1 MCVHH
6 VIGVGALL
14 RTKDPNAPITYSPLH
29 DIERALKI
37 LLCSHRFSPDIGGIE
52 TVSALLACEFVR
64 LGHDVRV
71 LTTTAADDGRAWPF
85 QVVRRPSSREL
96 VRHTAWCDVF
106 FQNNISLQTVWAAFL
121 LRKPWVVAHQ
131 TWLTATDGR
140 ATWQTRMKR
149 LLLRFATN
157 IAISEAVARHIGA
170 KAVQIGNPYDPQT
183 FMLLPGC
190 VRDRSLVFLGRLVSD
205 KGADVLLRALGL
217 LRERNLTPSLTVI
230 CSGPEDAAL
239 RALSAE
245 LGLGVQVYF
254 AGPLAGAPLAAMLNR
269 HRILVVP
276 SRWAEPFG
284 VVALEGIA
292 CGCVVIGS
300 EQGGLPSAIGPCG
313 CTVPNGDAPAL
324 AEAIQRVLGDESLL
338 ERYRASAAE
347 HLARHTVPSVAAAY
361 LAVFDKAVR

>member
-1 MCVHH
+1 
-6 VIGVGALL
+6 L
-14 RTKDPNAPITYSPLH
+14 S
-29 DIERALKI
+29 
-37 LLCSHRFSPDIGGIE
+37 SHGFSPDIGGIE
-52 TVSALLACEFVR
+52 TISALLAREFIR
-64 LGHDVRV
+64 AGHAVRV
-71 LTTTAADDGRAWPF
+71 LTQTAEDDGRAWPF
-85 QVVRRPSSREL
+85 QVVRQPSAREL
-96 VRHTAWCDVF
+96 LKHTAWCDVF
-106 FQNNISLQTVWAAFL
+106 FQNNIGLQTAWAALF
-121 LRKPWVVAHQ
+121 LRKPLVIAHQ
-131 TWLTATDGR
+131 TWMTSTDGSV
-140 ATWQTRMKR
+140 TWHTRLKR
-149 LLLRFATN
+149 WLSRSATN

-170 KAVQIGNPYDPQT
+170 KAVQIGNPYDPET
-183 FMLLPGC
+183 FMMLPGC
-190 VRDRSLVFLGRLVSD
+190 MRDRSLVFLGSLVSD

-230 CSGPEDAAL
+230 GGGPEDAAL

-245 LGLGVQVYF
+245 LGLGAQVNF
-254 AGPLAGAPLAAMLNR
+254 AGALAGAPLAAMLNR

-284 VVALEGIA
+284 IVALEGIA

-324 AEAIQRVLGDESLL
+324 AAAIERVLGDGQLQAQ
-338 ERYRASAAE
+338 YRAGAPE

>member
-1 MCVHH
+1 M
-6 VIGVGALL
+6 
-14 RTKDPNAPITYSPLH
+14 N
-29 DIERALKI
+29 I
-37 LLCSHRFSPDIGGIE
+37 LISSHCFSPSIGGIE
-52 TVSALLACEFVR
+52 TVSALLGTEFAR
-64 LGHDVRV
+64 LGHGVTM
-71 LTTTAADDGRAWPF
+71 LTQTAGSDPQTWPF
-85 QVVRRPSSREL
+85 EVIRNPGARALFRL
-96 VRHTAWCDVF
+96 VKSCDVF
-106 FQNNISLQTVWAAFL
+106 FQNNISLQTVWAALL

-140 ATWQTRMKR
+140 ATWQTHVKR
-149 LLLRFATN
+149 RLLRFATN
-157 IAISEAVARHIGA
+157 IAISEAVARHIGG
-170 KAVQIGNPYDPQT
+170 KSVQIGNPYDPQT

-205 KGADVLLRALGL
+205 KGADVLLRALGR

-230 CSGPEDAAL
+230 GSGPEEGAL

-254 AGPLAGAPLAAMLNR
+254 AGPLAREPLAAMLNR
-269 HRILVVP
+269 HKILVVP

-324 AEAIQRVLGDESLL
+324 AAAIERVLGDGQLQAQ
-338 ERYRASAAE
+338 YRAGAAE

>member
-1 MCVHH
+1 
-6 VIGVGALL
+6 L
-14 RTKDPNAPITYSPLH
+14 N
-29 DIERALKI
+29 I
-37 LLCSHRFSPDIGGIE
+37 LISSHCFSPSIGGIE
-52 TVSALLACEFVR
+52 TVSALLGTEFAR
-64 LGHDVRV
+64 LGHGVTM
-71 LTTTAADDGRAWPF
+71 LTQTAGSDPQAWPF
-85 QVVRRPSSREL
+85 EVIRNPGARALFRL
-96 VRHTAWCDVF
+96 VKSCDVF
-106 FQNNISLQTVWAAFL
+106 FQNNISLQTVWAALL

-140 ATWQTRMKR
+140 ATWQTHVKR

-190 VRDRSLVFLGRLVSD
+190 VRDRSLVYLGRLVSD

-230 CSGPEDAAL
+230 GSGPEDAAL

-245 LGLGVQVYF
+245 LGLDAQVNF

-269 HRILVVP
+269 HRILLVP

-284 VVALEGIA
+284 IVALEGIA

-324 AEAIQRVLGDESLL
+324 AAAIERVLGDGPLQAQ
-338 ERYRASAAE
+338 YRAGAAE

>member
-1 MCVHH
+1 M
-6 VIGVGALL
+6 
-14 RTKDPNAPITYSPLH
+14 PLN
-29 DIERALKI
+29 I
-37 LLCSHRFSPDIGGIE
+37 LLLSYCFSPDIGGIE
-52 TVSALLACEFVR
+52 TISALLAREFIR
-64 LGHDVRV
+64 AGHAVRV
-71 LTTTAADDGRAWPF
+71 LTQTAADDGRAWPF
-85 QVVRRPSSREL
+85 QVVRCPSPREL
-96 VRHTAWCDVF
+96 LRHTAWCDVF
-106 FQNNISLQTVWAAFL
+106 FQNNISLQTAWAALF
-121 LRKPWVVAHQ
+121 LRKPLVIAHQ
-131 TWLTATDGR
+131 TWMTSTDGR
-140 ATWQTRMKR
+140 VTWHTRLKQWVSR
-149 LLLRFATN
+149 CATN
-157 IAISEAVARHIGA
+157 IAISEAVARRIGA
-170 KAVQIGNPYDPQT
+170 KAVQIGNPYDPET

-230 CSGPEDAAL
+230 GGGPEDAAL

-245 LGLGVQVYF
+245 LGLGAQVNF
-254 AGPLAGAPLAAMLNR
+254 AGALAGAPLAAMLNR

-284 VVALEGIA
+284 IVALEGIA

-324 AEAIQRVLGDESLL
+324 AAAIERVLGDGQLQAQ
-338 ERYRASAAE
+338 YRAGAPE

>member
-1 MCVHH
+1 
-6 VIGVGALL
+6 L
-14 RTKDPNAPITYSPLH
+14 S
-29 DIERALKI
+29 
-37 LLCSHRFSPDIGGIE
+37 SHGFSPDIGGIE
-52 TVSALLACEFVR
+52 TISALLAREFIR
-64 LGHDVRV
+64 AGHAVRV
-71 LTTTAADDGRAWPF
+71 LTQTAEDDGRAWPF
-85 QVVRRPSSREL
+85 QVVRQPSAREL
-96 VRHTAWCDVF
+96 LKHTAWCDVF
-106 FQNNISLQTVWAAFL
+106 FQNNIGLQTAWAALF
-121 LRKPWVVAHQ
+121 LRKPLVIAHQ
-131 TWLTATDGR
+131 TWMTSTDGSV
-140 ATWQTRMKR
+140 TWHTRLKR
-149 LLLRFATN
+149 WLSRSATN

-170 KAVQIGNPYDPQT
+170 KAVQIGNPYDPET
-183 FMLLPGC
+183 FMMLPGC
-190 VRDRSLVFLGRLVSD
+190 MRDRSLVFLGRLVSD

-230 CSGPEDAAL
+230 GGGPEDAAL

-245 LGLGVQVYF
+245 LGLGAQVNF
-254 AGPLAGAPLAAMLNR
+254 AGALAGAPLAAMLNR

-284 VVALEGIA
+284 IVALEGIA

-324 AEAIQRVLGDESLL
+324 AAAIERVLGDGQLQAQ
-338 ERYRASAAE
+338 YRAGAPE

>member
-1 MCVHH
+1 
-6 VIGVGALL
+6 
-14 RTKDPNAPITYSPLH
+14 
-29 DIERALKI
+29 LKQW
-37 LLCSHRFSPDIGGIE
+37 
-52 TVSALLACEFVR
+52 VSRC
-64 LGHDVRV
+64 
-71 LTTTAADDGRAWPF
+71 
-85 QVVRRPSSREL
+85 
-96 VRHTAWCDVF
+96 
-106 FQNNISLQTVWAAFL
+106 
-121 LRKPWVVAHQ
+121 
-131 TWLTATDGR
+131 
-140 ATWQTRMKR
+140 
-149 LLLRFATN
+149 ATN
-157 IAISEAVARHIGA
+157 IAISEAVARRIGA
-170 KAVQIGNPYDPQT
+170 KAVQIGNPYDPET

-230 CSGPEDAAL
+230 GSGPEDAAL

-245 LGLGVQVYF
+245 LGLDAQVNF
-254 AGPLAGAPLAAMLNR
+254 AGPLAGEPLAAMLNR

-324 AEAIQRVLGDESLL
+324 AAAIERVLGDGQLQAQF
-338 ERYRASAAE
+338 RAGAAE

>member
-1 MCVHH
+1 
-6 VIGVGALL
+6 
-14 RTKDPNAPITYSPLH
+14 
-29 DIERALKI
+29 
-37 LLCSHRFSPDIGGIE
+37 
-52 TVSALLACEFVR
+52 
-64 LGHDVRV
+64 
-71 LTTTAADDGRAWPF
+71 
-85 QVVRRPSSREL
+85 
-96 VRHTAWCDVF
+96 
-106 FQNNISLQTVWAAFL
+106 
-121 LRKPWVVAHQ
+121 
-131 TWLTATDGR
+131 
-140 ATWQTRMKR
+140 MKR

-157 IAISEAVARHIGA
+157 IAISEAVARHIRT
-170 KAVQIGNPYDPQT
+170 KAVQIGNPYDPET
-183 FMLLPGC
+183 FMMLPGC

-230 CSGPEDAAL
+230 GSGPEEGAL

-245 LGLGVQVYF
+245 LGLDAQVNF

-284 VVALEGIA
+284 IVALEGIA

-324 AEAIQRVLGDESLL
+324 AAAIERVLGDGPLQAQ
-338 ERYRASAAE
+338 YRAGAAE

>member
-1 MCVHH
+1 
-6 VIGVGALL
+6 
-14 RTKDPNAPITYSPLH
+14 
-29 DIERALKI
+29 
-37 LLCSHRFSPDIGGIE
+37 
-52 TVSALLACEFVR
+52 
-64 LGHDVRV
+64 
-71 LTTTAADDGRAWPF
+71 
-85 QVVRRPSSREL
+85 
-96 VRHTAWCDVF
+96 
-106 FQNNISLQTVWAAFL
+106 
-121 LRKPWVVAHQ
+121 
-131 TWLTATDGR
+131 
-140 ATWQTRMKR
+140 
-149 LLLRFATN
+149 
-157 IAISEAVARHIGA
+157 
-170 KAVQIGNPYDPQT
+170 VQIGNPYDPET

-230 CSGPEDAAL
+230 GGGPEDAAL

-245 LGLGVQVYF
+245 LGLGAQVNF
-254 AGPLAGAPLAAMLNR
+254 AGALAGAPLAAMLNR

-284 VVALEGIA
+284 IVALEGIA

-324 AEAIQRVLGDESLL
+324 AAAIERVLGDGQLQAQ
-338 ERYRASAAE
+338 YRAGAAE

>member
-1 MCVHH
+1 
-6 VIGVGALL
+6 L
-14 RTKDPNAPITYSPLH
+14 N
-29 DIERALKI
+29 I
-37 LLCSHRFSPDIGGIE
+37 LISSHCFSPSIGGIE
-52 TVSALLACEFVR
+52 TVSALLGTEFAR
-64 LGHDVRV
+64 LGHGVTM
-71 LTTTAADDGRAWPF
+71 LTQTAGSDPQTWPF
-85 QVVRRPSSREL
+85 EVIRNPGARALFRL
-96 VRHTAWCDVF
+96 VKSCDVF
-106 FQNNISLQTVWAAFL
+106 FQNNISLQTVWAALL

-140 ATWQTRMKR
+140 ATWQTHVKR
-149 LLLRFATN
+149 RLLRFATN
-157 IAISEAVARHIGA
+157 IAISEAVARHIGG
-170 KAVQIGNPYDPQT
+170 KSVQIGNPYDPQT

-205 KGADVLLRALGL
+205 KGADVLLRALGR

-230 CSGPEDAAL
+230 GSGPEEGAL

-254 AGPLAGAPLAAMLNR
+254 AGPLAREPLAAMLNR
-269 HRILVVP
+269 HKILVVP

-324 AEAIQRVLGDESLL
+324 AAAIERVLGDGQLQAQ
-338 ERYRASAAE
+338 YRAGAAE

>member
-1 MCVHH
+1 MAICAILAV
-6 VIGVGALL
+6 
-14 RTKDPNAPITYSPLH
+14 RPLN
-29 DIERALKI
+29 I
-37 LLCSHRFSPDIGGIE
+37 LLSSHGFSPDIGGIE
-52 TVSALLACEFVR
+52 TISALLAREFIR
-64 LGHDVRV
+64 AGHAVRV
-71 LTTTAADDGRAWPF
+71 LTQTAADDGRAWPF
-85 QVVRRPSSREL
+85 QVVRCPSPREL
-96 VRHTAWCDVF
+96 LRHTAWCDVF

-140 ATWQTRMKR
+140 ATWQTHVKR

-170 KAVQIGNPYDPQT
+170 KAVQIGNPYDPET

-230 CSGPEDAAL
+230 GSGPEDAAL

-245 LGLGVQVYF
+245 LGLDAQVNF

-269 HRILVVP
+269 HRILLVP

-324 AEAIQRVLGDESLL
+324 AAAIERVLGDGQLQAQ
-338 ERYRASAAE
+338 YRAGAAE